1 MPAEG
6 AQPAESAR
14 PRVLLVED
22 DETIRR
28 LVTLLLLD
36 DGFDVVT
43 APDGKVGL
51 TRAAEYPPDVILLDM
66 DMPVVNGW
74 QFADAYRATPGPHAP
89 IVVFTASGRSATAS
103 EAVGAA
109 ATVDK
114 PFDAQRLS
122 EIVRALARTAQ
133 RGEPAG

>member
-1 MPAEG
+1 MPETD
-6 AQPAESAR
+6 ELLVR
-14 PRVLLVED
+14 PRVLVVED

-36 DGFDVVT
+36 DGWDVVT

-51 TRAAEYPPDVILLDM
+51 ERAAEYPPDVILLDM

-74 QFADAYRATPGPHAP
+74 QFADSYRAAPGPHAP
-89 IVVFTASGRSATAS
+89 IVVFTAGGRAVAAG

-109 ATVDK
+109 EVVEK
-114 PFDAQRLS
+114 PFDAQRLC
-122 EIVRALARTAQ
+122 EVVRAV
-133 RGEPAG
+133 GEGRAG